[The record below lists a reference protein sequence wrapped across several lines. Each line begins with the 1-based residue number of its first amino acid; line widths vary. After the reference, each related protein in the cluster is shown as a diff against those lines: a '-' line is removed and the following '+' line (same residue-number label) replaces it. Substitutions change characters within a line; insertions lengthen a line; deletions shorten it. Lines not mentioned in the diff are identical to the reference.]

1 MRSGPKTQRS
11 DPVRCCRFPA
21 RRGGASIRADRGC
34 GPSGGRVIWAAL
46 CVALV
51 AGVLPVVGAGSA
63 GAQSLNDPDSV
74 QAGATDLGDVRSW
87 RGTGVVTGRD
97 DVVDYYKF
105 SLSESRLLGVG
116 LSALEFDADLYVE
129 DLSVEDEDVV
139 VRASSTRVANQKEAL
154 TVVLEP
160 GTYFVRV
167 EAQHRGLNTYAL
179 KLDTAKPDSVTSS
192 FDTSKLVSMVD
203 GTDTRSAP
211 NPRFLTAEKISP
223 YWDIDWVRLELE
235 ANVVYVL
242 EVRGKGSGSGTLIDP
257 ELKGVFVNPSDPG
270 MFDTY
275 REAGRLRR
283 DLDEQLRKRLRKKG
297 LSPDDLSLD
306 NPSPDIL
313 LPEDGRIRNNGLS
326 REDQK
331 SGDYPSP
338 PDGSGAAPFSDGYDL
353 DDGLGQDAWLLFRP
367 EKTGSHWIEVDSQG
381 GFAGSYVI
389 AVSHLDC
396 YEKDH
401 KKDSTPKCPAQ
412 PTEPEDDP
420 RLVFSESS
428 LNVREGAT
436 AMYALRLATEPTSP
450 VTVAVSSGDTAALSV
465 PSTSLTFETSNWDQ
479 PQSVTVRGVED
490 DDIANE
496 TVTVTHNASGG
507 SYDAVT
513 GTVTVTVTDDDT
525 KALVLSESSLD
536 VDEGATATYRLSLAT
551 RPTAAVTVTVS
562 SGDTGALAV
571 PTSFVFTTSNW
582 NQPRT
587 VTVRGVEDD
596 DTNDET
602 VTVTH
607 RSSGG
612 GYGSVTGTVTV
623 TVTDDD
629 TKALVLSPQQ
639 LSVDEGDT
647 TTYRLSL
654 ATQPTGAVTVALSS
668 SDTGALS
675 VPTSFVFTTSNWNQP
690 RTVTVRGVEDDDFS
704 DETVTVTHNAS
715 RGGYG
720 GVSGTVTVTVVDD
733 DTEPPNLV
741 LSPQQ
746 LSVDEGATATYRLS
760 LATRP
765 TGAVTVTVSSGDTG
779 ALAVPVSFVFTTSN
793 WNQPRTVTV
802 RGVEDEDT
810 NDETVTV
817 SHRASGGGYGS
828 VTGTVTVTVTDDD
841 TQAPGLVFSPQQ
853 LSVDE
858 GDTATYRLSLAT
870 RPTGAVTVTV
880 SSGDSGALAVPVS
893 FVFTTS
899 NWNQPRTV
907 TVRGVEDEDT
917 NDETVTVSHRASGG
931 GYGS

>member
-1 MRSGPKTQRS
+1 M
-11 DPVRCCRFPA
+11 
-21 RRGGASIRADRGC
+21 
-34 GPSGGRVIWAAL
+34 
-46 CVALV
+46 ALV

-63 GAQSLNDPDSV
+63 GAQSLDDPDSV
-74 QAGATDLGDVRSW
+74 QAGAMDLGDVRSW
-87 RGTGVVTGRD
+87 RGSGVVTGRD

-203 GTDTRSAP
+203 DTDTRSAP

-223 YWDIDWVRLELE
+223 YWDIDWVRLELVK
-235 ANVVYVL
+235 NQVYVI
-242 EVRGKGSGSGTLIDP
+242 EVQGKGSGSGTLIDP
-257 ELKGVFVNPSDPG
+257 ELKGVFVNPSDPD
-270 MFDTY
+270 MFDAY
-275 REAGRLRR
+275 RKASRLRR

-297 LSPDDLSLD
+297 LSPDDLSLE

-401 KKDSTPKCPAQ
+401 KKDSTPKCPVQ

-629 TKALVLSPQQ
+629 TKALVLSPRQ

-647 TTYRLSL
+647 VTYRLSL
-654 ATQPTGAVTVALSS
+654 ATQPTAAVTVALSS
-668 SDTGALS
+668 SDSGALT
-675 VPTSFVFTTSNWNQP
+675 VPTSFVFTTSNWDQP

-720 GVSGTVTVTVVDD
+720 GVSGTVTVTVDDD

-746 LSVDEGATATYRLS
+746 LSVDEG
-760 LATRP
+760 
-765 TGAVTVTVSSGDTG
+765 
-779 ALAVPVSFVFTTSN
+779 
-793 WNQPRTVTV
+793 
-802 RGVEDEDT
+802 
-810 NDETVTV
+810 
-817 SHRASGGGYGS
+817 
-828 VTGTVTVTVTDDD
+828 
-841 TQAPGLVFSPQQ
+841 
-853 LSVDE
+853 
-858 GDTATYRLSLAT
+858 DTATYRLSLAT
-870 RPTGAVTVTV
+870 PAHQR
-880 SSGDSGALAVPVS
+880 GDGDG
-893 FVFTTS
+893 VF
-899 NWNQPRTV
+899 W
-907 TVRGVEDEDT
+907 
-917 NDETVTVSHRASGG
+917 
-931 GYGS
+931 